1 MVTFNILLVVVLL
14 ITFLLVLV
22 IMVQQPKGGGLSSS
36 FGGNAQVIGGVKKTG
51 DFLDRSTW
59 VLGSSLIIVIL
70 MANIVLKNNKG
81 EVNGGSVYDGV
92 KPVQTSVP
100 VQTPQGK

>member
-14 ITFLLVLV
+14 ITFLLILV

-36 FGGNAQVIGGVKKTG
+36 FGGNAQVVGGVKKTG

-59 VLGSSLIIVIL
+59 VLGTSLIVVIL
-70 MANIVLKNNKG
+70 LANIVLKNNKA
-81 EVNGGSVYDGV
+81 EVGGGSVFDGV
-92 KPVQTSVP
+92 KPAQTTAP
-100 VQTPQGK
+100 IPTPETK

>member
-70 MANIVLKNNKG
+70 MANIVLKNR
-81 EVNGGSVYDGV
+81 GSVYDGV
-92 KPVQTSVP
+92 KPAQTSVP